1 MNHQTFRSRQKSI
14 EINGIIDESLTVA
27 YTDVGKGDPVLL
39 LHGIP
44 TWSYL
49 FHEIIEPLSE
59 RYRVIAPDLI
69 GYGYSDRRDRFD
81 RSIAVQA
88 DVIERF
94 LAELDIESAHFVAH
108 DIGGGV
114 ALILADRVPKLVR
127 SMVLSN
133 SVAYDSWPV
142 DEMLT
147 LGHPRNA
154 KMKPEEMKELLE
166 KAFEF
171 GLSRP
176 ERLTDEF
183 REGVMAPYLDPEG
196 IVSLVRN
203 ASSLNTNHTTPLT
216 DRLSRM
222 SQPTR
227 LLWGVDDRWQPV
239 STAERLIRDMPHAE
253 LHPIKNCSHWVPQDA
268 PEDFTALTL
277 DLLNQF

>member
-94 LAELDIESAHFVAH
+94 LAELEIESAHFVAH

-239 STAERLIRDMPHAE
+239 STAERLIRGMPHAE